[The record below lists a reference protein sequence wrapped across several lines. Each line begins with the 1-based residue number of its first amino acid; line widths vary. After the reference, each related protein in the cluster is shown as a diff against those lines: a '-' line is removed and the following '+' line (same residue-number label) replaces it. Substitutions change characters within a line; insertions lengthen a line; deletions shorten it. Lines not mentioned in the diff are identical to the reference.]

1 HGTLPVLRVL
11 GQIKNTYIVAE
22 GPEGAYLID
31 QHAAHERVVFEQV
44 KERSRKSDMV
54 FQTLLEPRLIRLD
67 QNQIGIFEE
76 NLEIFQVLGMNIEP
90 FGPETFRIRSIPSI
104 LVDADPVAA
113 LIEVLDILGDG
124 LPFESWEEKAA
135 YSVACHGAIRAGK
148 SLSMKEM
155 EALTRQLESCE
166 QPNSCPH
173 GRPTI
178 LHLTIKQLER
188 DFGR

>member
-1 HGTLPVLRVL
+1 
-11 GQIKNTYIVAE
+11 
-22 GPEGAYLID
+22 
-31 QHAAHERVVFEQV
+31 
-44 KERSRKSDMV
+44 
-54 FQTLLEPRLIRLD
+54 
-67 QNQIGIFEE
+67 
-76 NLEIFQVLGMNIEP
+76 
-90 FGPETFRIRSIPSI
+90 
-104 LVDADPVAA
+104 
-113 LIEVLDILGDG
+113 
-124 LPFESWEEKAA
+124 LPFESWGEKAA

-178 LHLTIKQLER
+178 IHLTIKQLER